1 MSTAPSAT
9 GRYDLPTTSTQPA
22 VGATTK
28 AAVNFD
34 HATNLPLGVTDL
46 TVMFEDGTPV
56 WGNTLPFYSEMPILF
71 IVKFTNRPAGVEQ
84 MVINL
89 VISELGKDSS
99 VIGRGGRFTRYVR
112 STTFEDTVEIVSSDS
127 AHHSMTIKV
136 YHASAHSSGFHGG
149 DGPYDVYI
157 TFTPVAPDEE
167 QDKSV
172 AAEHDDDDAVVVSQ
186 VEETLKYTLYS
197 TKTSLLARFFY
208 AVSRFWY

>member
-1 MSTAPSAT
+1 MSTASSAT
-9 GRYDLPTTSTQPA
+9 GRYDLPATSTQPA
-22 VGATTK
+22 VGTTTR
-28 AAVNFD
+28 AAVDFD
-34 HATNLPLGVTDL
+34 HVTNLPLGVTDL
-46 TVMFEDGTPV
+46 TVMYEDGTPV

-89 VISELGKDSS
+89 AISELGKDSR
-99 VIGRGGRFTRYVR
+99 VRGRQGRFTRYVR
-112 STTFEDTVEIVSSDS
+112 STTFEDTVEIVSRDA

-136 YHASAHSSGFHGG
+136 YHESAHSSGFHGG

-157 TFTPVAPDEE
+157 TCTPVVPDEE
-167 QDKSV
+167 QDKSGTV
-172 AAEHDDDDAVVVSQ
+172 EHDGDDTEVVSQ

-197 TKTSLLARFFY
+197 TNTSFLARLCY